1 LLAREVP
8 TAVLRP
14 IELMVSQADRMAK
27 IVRNL
32 LLFARQRPAERTTVN
47 INEVLEQ
54 TLALRL
60 NQLTVSGIAVEKK
73 LARGLP
79 SVMADP
85 HQLEQ
90 VFLNLLLNAEQ
101 AMLEGKTGGRI
112 ILNTTV
118 SRDGRMVH
126 AEVIDD
132 GPGIPQEAL
141 PHVFEPFFSTKPVG
155 SGTGLGL
162 SVSYGIVEEHGGH
175 LVVESRPARTVFRL
189 ELPVAQS
196 AAAQRAA
203 PQGSPMIVT
212 GEGRIALVVEDEA
225 SVLDLIVTILTQTG
239 WRVDVATGGREGL
252 ERVRN
257 QSYHLIVSDIR
268 MPDGDGE
275 TFYKAAVQDDPA
287 LGQRFIFITGDTANR
302 ETFSFLK
309 DAGVLILEKPFQPTF
324 FLDAVRRVTS

>member
-1 LLAREVP
+1 SLDECVADVDNERNNPLSVIVSYGQLLLEREVP
-8 TAVLRP
+8 AAVLRP

-118 SRDGRMVH
+118 SRDGR
-126 AEVIDD
+126 
-132 GPGIPQEAL
+132 
-141 PHVFEPFFSTKPVG
+141 
-155 SGTGLGL
+155 
-162 SVSYGIVEEHGGH
+162 
-175 LVVESRPARTVFRL
+175 
-189 ELPVAQS
+189 
-196 AAAQRAA
+196 
-203 PQGSPMIVT
+203 
-212 GEGRIALVVEDEA
+212 
-225 SVLDLIVTILTQTG
+225 
-239 WRVDVATGGREGL
+239 
-252 ERVRN
+252 
-257 QSYHLIVSDIR
+257 
-268 MPDGDGE
+268 
-275 TFYKAAVQDDPA
+275 
-287 LGQRFIFITGDTANR
+287 
-302 ETFSFLK
+302 
-309 DAGVLILEKPFQPTF
+309 
-324 FLDAVRRVTS
+324 